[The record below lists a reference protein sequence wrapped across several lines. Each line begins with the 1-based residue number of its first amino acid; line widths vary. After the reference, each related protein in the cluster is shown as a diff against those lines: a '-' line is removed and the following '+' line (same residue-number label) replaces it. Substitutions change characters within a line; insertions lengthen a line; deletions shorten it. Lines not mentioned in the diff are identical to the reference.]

1 MASGFDAVLDP
12 AQLKEFGVGQK
23 TVADVLAR
31 VVMAAPD
38 AVPRVDIAKGPMLPG
53 LAELPQGSVSRAAS
67 LLLKLGLLTE
77 EDRRVERPGR
87 PIIPLRLGSKWIMV
101 GVSIRHRGGRP
112 VEVAGVVTALDGTL
126 RDKSKKENLSGSE
139 DHEVLV
145 KIVADMVR
153 RLIKDEQRRV
163 LGVGVELGG
172 HVHQGTVI
180 LVPSSAANRWPVFP
194 LGEMLSKELSGLPTV
209 VENDVNARA
218 VREIWKKD
226 PDSHELRFP
235 QPHFAV
241 VAVLEEGVGG
251 ALVIDRK
258 IYRGGCGMAGE
269 IGHLTVDYSRPH
281 GRRPSGPGN
290 AESGSRGFDDPCPC
304 ADTAATPARIAGR
317 GYGHVDALATP
328 ARIAGE
334 LGIQF
339 QQAAQEPGTGPGG
352 NQTRA
357 GKAFAAA
364 GEALGRG
371 IAAMLNITNPASL
384 LLLLPPELTRPAEG
398 TAAAEYLRAVERALD
413 KDCFSSAA
421 ADARAGRATLLAEPA
436 DPSDAFEGAQ
446 AAATCVLD
454 SFIAHARGEE
464 TESLAEVP
472 QASTA

>member
-1 MASGFDAVLDP
+1 MTAGFGALLDP
-12 AQLKEFGVGQK
+12 TQLKEFGVGQK

-38 AVPRVDIAKGPMLPG
+38 AVPRVDIAKGPMLSA
-53 LAELPQGSVSRAAS
+53 LADLPQGSVSRSAS

-112 VEVAGVVTALDGTL
+112 AEVAGVVTALDGTL
-126 RDKSKKENLSGSE
+126 QDKSEKEKLNGSE

-145 KIVADMVR
+145 KIIADMVQ
-153 RLIKDEQRRV
+153 RLIKDEQRDV

-172 HVHQGTVI
+172 HVHRGTVI
-180 LVPSSAANRWPVFP
+180 FVPSSAANRWPVFP
-194 LGEMLSKELSGLPTV
+194 LGEMLSKELSGLSTV

-218 VREIWKKD
+218 VREIWNKD

-241 VAVLEEGVGG
+241 VAVLDEGVGG

-269 IGHLTVDYSRPH
+269 IGHLTVDYSRP
-281 GRRPSGPGN
+281 RRRRSSRPGN
-290 AESGSRGFDDPCPC
+290 AESGAAGFDDPCPC
-304 ADTAATPARIAGR
+304 ADAAATPGGLQGR

-334 LGIQF
+334 LGIGF
-339 QQAAQEPGTGPGG
+339 SQAAQEPSTGPGG
-352 NQTRA
+352 SQTRA
-357 GKAFAAA
+357 GEVFGTA

-384 LLLLPPELTRPAEG
+384 LVLLPPELARPVED
-398 TAAAEYLRAVERALD
+398 TAAAEYLRAVERALAE
-413 KDCFSSAA
+413 DCFSSAA
-421 ADARAGRATLLAEPA
+421 ADARSGRATLLVQPTG
-436 DPSDAFEGAQ
+436 PSGAFEGAQ

-454 SFIAHARGEE
+454 SFIAYARGED
-464 TESLAEVP
+464 TESLAEAP
-472 QASTA
+472 KARKA

>member
-1 MASGFDAVLDP
+1 
-12 AQLKEFGVGQK
+12 
-23 TVADVLAR
+23 
-31 VVMAAPD
+31 
-38 AVPRVDIAKGPMLPG
+38 MLPG

-67 LLLKLGLLTE
+67 LLLQLGLLTE
-77 EDRRVERPGR
+77 ENRRVERPGR
-87 PIIPLRLGSKWIMV
+87 PIIPLRLGSQWILV
-101 GVSIRHRGGRP
+101 GVSIRHHGGRP
-112 VEVAGVVTALDGTL
+112 VEVAGVVTTLDGAL
-126 RDKSKKENLSGSE
+126 QDRSEKEELSGSE

-145 KIVADMVR
+145 KIVGDVVQ
-153 RLIKDEQRRV
+153 RLIKDEQRSV

-180 LVPSSAANRWPVFP
+180 CVPSSAANVWPVFP

-226 PDSHELRFP
+226 PDSRELRFP

-241 VAVLEEGVGG
+241 VAVLDEGVGG

-258 IYRGGCGMAGE
+258 IYRGGRGMAGE

-281 GRRPSGPGN
+281 PRRPSRSGS

-304 ADTAATPARIAGR
+304 AEAAAAMPGRPGGR

-328 ARIAGE
+328 ARITGE
-334 LGIQF
+334 LGAQF
-339 QQAAQEPGTGPGG
+339 GQAAGEPGTGPDGTL
-352 NQTRA
+352 TRA
-357 GKAFAAA
+357 GEVFGTA

-371 IAAMLNITNPASL
+371 IASMLNITNPAAL
-384 LLLLPPELTRPAEG
+384 LLLLPPELARPAEG

-413 KDCFSSAA
+413 EDCFSSAA
-421 ADARAGRATLLAEPA
+421 DDARAGRPALLAEPIG
-436 DPSDAFEGAQ
+436 PSDAFDGAQ

-454 SFIAHARGEE
+454 SFIAYARGED
-464 TESLAEVP
+464 TESLAEAP
-472 QASTA
+472 QARTA